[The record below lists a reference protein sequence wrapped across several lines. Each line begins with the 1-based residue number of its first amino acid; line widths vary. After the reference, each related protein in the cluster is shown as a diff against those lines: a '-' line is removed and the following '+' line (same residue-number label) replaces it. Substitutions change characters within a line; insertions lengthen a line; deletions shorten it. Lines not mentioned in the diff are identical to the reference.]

1 MGPGNEE
8 EARRWRGQAVG
19 YSEEAGG
26 GGEALLGGERER
38 EVADAERVRGVVGR
52 VAPGH
57 LPLHQLLRAPHR
69 HGLLRRR
76 RHFDLRSLGSEFGLE
91 RSKENKAGR
100 SGSFGRASQLTR
112 RDSQRAARRPSDHES
127 KALALHGEWSS
138 KGVDVWWT
146 EEEITSSQRENDAE
160 GEFPIGACPESD
172 EKKKFWMSVSPF
184 SDGCVCVLRPLER
197 VYIKKS
203 TCAIQSIL
211 RTREQ
216 CQLAKVPFILGHK
229 LSGSSHSLTE
239 SAKSKNSW

>member
-1 MGPGNEE
+1 MLGKVEDYFFLVGSLSPCHVRKVVPG
-8 EARRWRGQAVG
+8 R
-19 YSEEAGG
+19 
-26 GGEALLGGERER
+26 
-38 EVADAERVRGVVGR
+38 
-52 VAPGH
+52 
-57 LPLHQLLRAPHR
+57 
-69 HGLLRRR
+69 
-76 RHFDLRSLGSEFGLE
+76 
-91 RSKENKAGR
+91 
-100 SGSFGRASQLTR
+100 
-112 RDSQRAARRPSDHES
+112 
-127 KALALHGEWSS
+127 
-138 KGVDVWWT
+138 GVDVWWT

-203 TCAIQSIL
+203 TCAIQPIL

-216 CQLAKVPFILGHK
+216 CQLAKAPFILGHK